1 MEQIYP
7 ILLDFDQNRTPVRP
21 RDASTVIVLRDGHA
35 GIEVFC
41 VRRHASSSF
50 MGGAVV
56 FPGGKVDAQDGAEVW
71 RDRATEPPARAAAFA
86 TGETPA
92 RALCVAA
99 CRETL
104 EEGSILPT
112 DPPLSG
118 DDVDEVGRE
127 LAAGA
132 PLDAVLAR
140 RGLKLALAAL
150 VPWARWITPVAEA
163 RRFDARFF
171 LLPLP
176 PGQIGR
182 HDGHETTMSF
192 WAAPSE
198 VLERA
203 ARGEILLAPPTSRT
217 LELLAAAL
225 DVRSAVALAER
236 QSLLPICPRFVPGD
250 GAEPPYL
257 ALPGDPSHE
266 ARDRRAEGPTRYVL
280 RNGRF
285 VAEECCA
292 HGSLIHIKQER
303 EPDPP
308 VPTSFDAP
316 QTNAPS
322 VPATPDL
329 EE

>member
-1 MEQIYP
+1 MI
-7 ILLDFDQNRTPVRP
+7 I
-21 RDASTVIVLRDGHA
+21 LRDGPS
-35 GIEVFC
+35 GLEVFC

-50 MGGAVV
+50 LGGAVV

-71 RDRATEPPARAAAFA
+71 RDRATEPRARVAAFA
-86 TGETPA
+86 TDAMPA

-104 EEGSILPT
+104 EEGAILPV
-112 DPPLSG
+112 DPPASG
-118 DDVDEVGRE
+118 DEVDAIGRE

-132 PLDAVLAR
+132 PLDAVLRR
-140 RGLKLALAAL
+140 RGLKLALAEL
-150 VPWARWITPVAEA
+150 VPWARWITPAAES

-176 PGQIGR
+176 PGQVGR
-182 HDGHETTMSF
+182 HDGRETTMSL

-203 ARGEILLAPPTSRT
+203 AHGEFFLAPPTSRT
-217 LELLAAAL
+217 LELLSGVA
-225 DVRSAVALAER
+225 DVRSAVALSER

-250 GAEPPYL
+250 GAAPPYL

-266 ARDRRAEGPTRYVL
+266 IRERRTAGPTRYVL
-280 RNGRF
+280 RDGRF
-285 VAEECCA
+285 IAEECCA
-292 HGSLIHIKQER
+292 HGSPIHIKQER
-303 EPDPP
+303 D
-308 VPTSFDAP
+308 TGSTTRFDAP
-316 QTNAPS
+316 PDEAPS

>member
-1 MEQIYP
+1 
-7 ILLDFDQNRTPVRP
+7 
-21 RDASTVIVLRDGHA
+21 
-35 GIEVFC
+35 
-41 VRRHASSSF
+41 

-56 FPGGKVDAQDGAEVW
+56 FPGGKVDAQDGTEVW
-71 RDRATEPPARAAAFA
+71 RDRATEPPARAVAFA
-86 TGETPA
+86 TEEAPA

-104 EEGSILPT
+104 EEGAILPT
-112 DPPLSG
+112 DGALSG
-118 DDVDEVGRE
+118 DALDAVGRE
-127 LAAGA
+127 LAAGT
-132 PLDAVLAR
+132 PLDAALER
-140 RGLKLALAAL
+140 RGLKLALGAL
-150 VPWARWITPVAEA
+150 VPWARWITPVAEQ

-176 PGQIGR
+176 RGQVGR
-182 HDGHETTMSF
+182 HDGYETTTSF
-192 WAAPSE
+192 WAAPTAI
-198 VLERA
+198 LERA
-203 ARGEILLAPPTSRT
+203 GRGEIFLAPPTSRT
-217 LELLAAAL
+217 LELLSAAA

-266 ARDRRAEGPTRYVL
+266 TRERGVEGPTRYVL

-285 VAEECCA
+285 VAEEPCA
-292 HGSLIHIKQER
+292 RGSPIHIKQER
-303 EPDPP
+303 EPGST
-308 VPTSFDAP
+308 TSFDAP
-316 QTNAPS
+316 RTNAPS

>member
-1 MEQIYP
+1 M
-7 ILLDFDQNRTPVRP
+7 
-21 RDASTVIVLRDGHA
+21 IVLRDDRA

-71 RDRATEPPARAAAFA
+71 RDRATAPPARAAAFA
-86 TGETPA
+86 TDAAPA
-92 RALCVAA
+92 QSLCVAA

-104 EEGSILPT
+104 EEGAILPT

-118 DDVDEVGRE
+118 DEIDAVGRE
-127 LAAGA
+127 LAAGT
-132 PLDAVLAR
+132 PLDAILDR

-150 VPWARWITPVAEA
+150 VPWARWITPVAET

-176 PGQIGR
+176 RGQIGR

-203 ARGEILLAPPTSRT
+203 ERGEIFLAPPTSRT
-217 LELLAAAL
+217 LELLSGVT

-236 QSLLPICPRFVPGD
+236 QPLLPICPRFVPGD

-266 ARDRRAEGPTRYVL
+266 IRERHTEGSTRYVL

-292 HGSLIHIKQER
+292 QGSPIHIKQER
-303 EPDPP
+303 EPRSTTSIDPP
-308 VPTSFDAP
+308 L
-316 QTNAPS
+316 TNAPS

>member
-1 MEQIYP
+1 M
-7 ILLDFDQNRTPVRP
+7 
-21 RDASTVIVLRDGHA
+21 IVLRDGRV
-35 GIEVFC
+35 GVEVFC

-71 RDRATEPPARAAAFA
+71 RDRATDPPARAAALA
-86 TGETPA
+86 TDAIAA

-104 EEGSILPT
+104 EEGAILPT
-112 DPPLSG
+112 DPPLSDG
-118 DDVDEVGRE
+118 EIDAVARE
-127 LAAGA
+127 LAAGT
-132 PLDAVLAR
+132 PLDASLER

-150 VPWARWITPVAEA
+150 VPWARWITPAAEA

-176 PGQIGR
+176 RGQVGR
-182 HDGHETTMSF
+182 HDGHETTTSF
-192 WAAPSE
+192 WAAPSK

-203 ARGEILLAPPTSRT
+203 ARGEIVLAPPTSRT
-217 LELLAAAL
+217 LELLAAAP

-236 QSLLPICPRFVPGD
+236 QPLLPICPRFVPGD

-266 ARDRRAEGPTRYVL
+266 IRERRVDGPTRYVL
-280 RNGRF
+280 RDGRF

-292 HGSLIHIKQER
+292 HGSPIHIKQER
-303 EPDPP
+303 EPRST
-308 VPTSFDAP
+308 TSFDTP
-316 QTNAPS
+316 QTTAPS